1 MGDREE
7 VSLGLAED
15 LNVTIPRRQYDK
27 LNARTEIRPQLQAP
41 LGKGQKVGDVII
53 ELAGQEVVRR
63 PLVALDE
70 VAEGGLWRQAV
81 DTVLMM
87 LE

>member
-1 MGDREE
+1 M
-7 VSLGLAED
+7 
-15 LNVTIPRRQYDK
+15 
-27 LNARTEIRPQLQAP
+27 
-41 LGKGQKVGDVII
+41 II

>member
-1 MGDREE
+1 MSYIAAGLDLGPGD
-7 VSLGLAED
+7 
-15 LNVTIPRRQYDK
+15 
-27 LNARTEIRPQLQAP
+27 
-41 LGKGQKVGDVII
+41 DVA
-53 ELAGQEVVRR
+53 LYRFDSRVQSV
-63 PLVALDE
+63 VALDE